1 MHCRYEL
8 KNKGSPN
15 RNISITFVSGFWVEF
30 LLTIQIMRQYANL
43 SYILLQLN
51 SFSVLEMMDTI
62 DEFLIKYVLDFL
74 VSQRFSKVTLSCSN
88 FSEYMH
94 MKAELQ
100 KSCHFS
106 YKTRIKLCR
115 MSIYIYS
122 SWTPVGAYKFEGE
135 PSMDIFK
142 SY

>member
-15 RNISITFVSGFWVEF
+15 RNISITFVSGFCVEF

-62 DEFLIKYVLDFL
+62 DEFLIKYILDIFSFL
-74 VSQRFSKVTLSCSN
+74 
-88 FSEYMH
+88 E
-94 MKAELQ
+94 
-100 KSCHFS
+100 
-106 YKTRIKLCR
+106 
-115 MSIYIYS
+115 
-122 SWTPVGAYKFEGE
+122 
-135 PSMDIFK
+135 IFK
-142 SY
+142 SYIKLLQFLRIHAYESCVIEKLSFFLKGTNKTVQNVNIYLLLLDSCRCI